1 MKKKLEVKN
10 NVLKGGIHYLTSDYK
25 TRNSNRS
32 THNGIDLIGENGIDE
47 IVAIKDGTVIYTGYD
62 TSGGGYWISIK
73 TNDIEHRYFHLKKG
87 SFKVKK
93 GDNIRK
99 GEVIAT
105 MGNSGNATGN
115 CLHFAIYQNG
125 YVDPMPYLINESPFN
140 TDDFTSFVKSLQE
153 IIKVNIDGIPGSE
166 TLSKTPTIS
175 TSIGWNHA
183 AVRPLQVYLQSLGY
197 DLGKCKVDGKF
208 GKDMKECIKKYQA
221 DNNLPI
227 IDGKISARMYTW
239 KKLLKLK

>member
-47 IVAIKDGTVIYTGYD
+47 IVAIEDGTVIYTGYD

-73 TNDIEHRYFHLKKG
+73 TNDIEHRYFHLKNG

-105 MGNSGNATGN
+105 MGSSGNATGN

-140 TDDFTSFVKSLQE
+140 TDNFTSFVKSLQE

-175 TSIGWNHA
+175 TSTGWNHA

>member
-1 MKKKLEVKN
+1 MAC
-10 NVLKGGIHYLTSDYK
+10 VLV
-25 TRNSNRS
+25 
-32 THNGIDLIGENGIDE
+32 IG
-47 IVAIKDGTVIYTGYD
+47 VALGACIMCLPSSSAD
-62 TSGGGYWISIK
+62 TSGFSAENAAGYLKVISQK
-73 TNDIEHRYFHLKKG
+73 PHSVFDEENHE
-87 SFKVKK
+87 
-93 GDNIRK
+93 
-99 GEVIAT
+99 EVRQ
-105 MGNSGNATGN
+105 

-140 TDDFTSFVKSLQE
+140 TDNFTSFVKSLQE

-175 TSIGWNHA
+175 TSTGWNHA

-208 GKDMKECIKKYQA
+208 GKDMKACIKKYQA